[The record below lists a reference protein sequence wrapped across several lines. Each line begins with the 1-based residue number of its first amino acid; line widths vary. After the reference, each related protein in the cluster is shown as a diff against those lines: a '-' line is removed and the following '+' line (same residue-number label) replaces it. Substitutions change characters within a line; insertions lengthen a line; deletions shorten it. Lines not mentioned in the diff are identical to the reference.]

1 MAAQGVTPRSEDYA
15 RWYTDVVQMTDLADY
30 APVRGC
36 MIIKPYGYELWES
49 IKSALDMRFKATGHK
64 NAYFP
69 LFIPMSFIQKEA
81 EHVEGF
87 APELAVVTH
96 GGGKELE
103 EPLVV
108 RPTSETIIGH
118 AFSDWIQSYRDLPML
133 INQWANVVRWEKRP
147 RLFLRTTEFLWQEG
161 HTAHATEEEAR
172 VETLQML
179 DVYADVAVNEAAIPV
194 IKGLKS
200 PQEKFAGATESY
212 AIEAMMG
219 NTWALQ
225 SGTSHFL
232 GQNFAKAFDI
242 KFLDEDNEQQ
252 YAWTTS
258 WGVSTRMVGGVIMA
272 HGDDKGLRLPPR
284 IAPIQVVITPIWK
297 TDEDKETVF
306 AFADEVKAMLDDAG
320 IRLHL
325 DARDGLS
332 PGFKFNDWEM
342 RGVPV
347 RLEIGPRDVEGN
359 SVMSARRD
367 VPGRAGKQV
376 LPVEGLELAIAELLE
391 NIQSSMLESA
401 TQFRDEH
408 LHEAST
414 YDELKEIVGN
424 GWGLM
429 WHCGTREC
437 EDKIKEETK
446 ATSRCFPMDE
456 NPEWNPEG
464 QVCAVCGKP
473 AFGKAYFSRA
483 Y

>member
-232 GQNFAKAFDI
+232 GQNFAKAFNI
-242 KFLDEDNEQQ
+242 QYLDEDNEQQ

-367 VPGRAGKQV
+367 VPGRDGKQV

>member
-1 MAAQGVTPRSEDYA
+1 
-15 RWYTDVVQMTDLADY
+15 
-30 APVRGC
+30 
-36 MIIKPYGYELWES
+36 
-49 IKSALDMRFKATGHK
+49 
-64 NAYFP
+64 
-69 LFIPMSFIQKEA
+69 MSFIEKEA

-108 RPTSETIIGH
+108 RPTSETVIGH
-118 AFSDWIQSYRDLPML
+118 AFSDWIQSYRDLPLL

-161 HTAHATEEEAR
+161 HTAHQTAEEAQEHTIR
-172 VETLQML
+172 ML
-179 DVYADVAVNEAAIPV
+179 DVYADMAINECAIPV
-194 IKGLKS
+194 IKGRKS
-200 PQEKFAGATESY
+200 DKEKFAGAAESY
-212 AIEAMMG
+212 TIEGMMG
-219 NTWALQ
+219 NSWALQ

-232 GQNFAKAFDI
+232 GQNFAKVFDI
-242 KFLDEDNEQQ
+242 QYLDEDNEQQ

-272 HGDDKGLRLPPR
+272 HGDDKGLRLPPN

-297 TDEDKETVF
+297 SDEDRESVF
-306 AFADEVKAMLDDAG
+306 AFAKQVEERLTAAG
-320 IRLHL
+320 VRLHL

-347 RLEIGPRDVEGN
+347 RLEIGPRDVEGQ

-367 VPGRAGKQV
+367 VPGKDGKQV
-376 LPVEGLELAIAELLE
+376 IPVAELAAQVPALLDD
-391 NIQSSMLESA
+391 IQRSMLDAA
-401 TQFRDEH
+401 TSFRDER
-408 LHEAST
+408 LHEAAT
-414 YDELKEIVGN
+414 YDELKEIVGE
-424 GWGLM
+424 GWALI
-429 WHCGTREC
+429 WHCGTPEC
-437 EDKIKEETK
+437 EDRIKEETK
-446 ATSRCFPMDE
+446 ASSRCFPLE
-456 NPEWNPEG
+456 ANTEWHPEG
-464 QVCAVCGKP
+464 ATCAVCGKP